1 MKKFKQKAFWQ
12 KGGGEIIGFAYI
24 LPFIIMLICC
34 IIAAAQISIT
44 NQRLS
49 YTAYNACRSAVVSVD
64 ETTAHERGL
73 AIFESVMGDSATL
86 VSQSG
91 VMYEPFEME
100 ILDGNPWVKG
110 SFVKCTVRVY
120 VRTLLPFTSG
130 VREESIV
137 MMIES
142 GAPGG
147 FQNLPGTN

>member
-1 MKKFKQKAFWQ
+1 MKKLLQKSFWK

-34 IIAAAQISIT
+34 VIAAAQISVV

-49 YTAYNACRSAVVSVD
+49 YTAYNSCRSAVVSVD
-64 ETTAHERGL
+64 ETTAQERGL

-86 VSQSG
+86 ISQSG
-91 VMYEPFEME
+91 VSYVPFEMTV
-100 ILDGNPWVKG
+100 LDGNPWVKG

-137 MMIES
+137 MMIE
-142 GAPGG
+142 GNAPGE
-147 FQNLPGTN
+147 FQNMPGTN

>member
-1 MKKFKQKAFWQ
+1 MKKFLQRSYWK

-34 IIAAAQISIT
+34 IIAAAQISIV

-49 YTAYNACRSAVVSVD
+49 YTAYNACRAAVVSVD

-73 AIFESVMGDSATL
+73 AIFEGVMGDSATA
-86 VSQSG
+86 VSESG
-91 VMYEPFEME
+91 VSYVPFEM
-100 ILDGNPWVKG
+100 IVLDGNPWQKG

-130 VREESIV
+130 IREESIV

-142 GAPGG
+142 SAPDP
-147 FQNLPGTN
+147 FQNVPGTN